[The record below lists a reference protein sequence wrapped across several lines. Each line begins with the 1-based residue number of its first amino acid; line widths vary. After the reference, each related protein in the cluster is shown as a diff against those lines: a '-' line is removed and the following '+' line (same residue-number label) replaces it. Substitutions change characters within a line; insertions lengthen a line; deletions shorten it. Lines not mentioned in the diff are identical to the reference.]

1 MSRGGEHPEDGGIK
15 HPRETTVLYG
25 HEAAEST
32 VLAAY
37 RSGRLAHSFLLA
49 GPPGIGKATLAYRI
63 ARFILSFPDAAASA
77 VQSATS
83 LFVAPDHPVAR
94 RMAVQAQADVLVLE
108 RTVNERTG
116 KLRQDIPVEDV
127 RKTVTFFG
135 STSARGGWR
144 VALVDAVDE
153 LNDQGANALLKILE
167 EPPRKAL
174 LLLVSHSAARVLPT
188 IRSRCRRLPLR
199 GLSPADVKRAAAAAI
214 GRDEKDAELISAAA
228 LAEGSVRRALML
240 LAGDTLE
247 LRKQTVALLE
257 QLPAMDRQALH
268 ALGDRLYGTEP
279 ATLEAFVDVVN
290 GWMADRLRNSR
301 QQPTTLDRLARVWT
315 QFNQLSR
322 DTETFNLDRKPLVFN
337 VFTALADASRA
348 C

>member
-1 MSRGGEHPEDGGIK
+1 MSREAEHPEDGGIK

-25 HEAAEST
+25 HETTESA

-63 ARFILSFPDAAASA
+63 ARFILAYPDAAASA

-83 LFVAPDHPVAR
+83 LLVAPNHPVAR
-94 RMAVQAQADVLVLE
+94 RMAVQAQADFLVLE
-108 RTVNERTG
+108 RTLNEKTG

-135 STSARGGWR
+135 STSGRGGWR
-144 VALVDAVDE
+144 IALVDAVDE

-188 IRSRCRRLPLR
+188 IRSRCRHLSLR
-199 GLSPADVKRAAAAAI
+199 GLSPDDVARAATAAM
-214 GRDEKDAELISAAA
+214 GRDEEDPELISAAA
-228 LAEGSVRRALML
+228 LAEGSVRRALTL
-240 LAGDTLE
+240 LAGDTLD
-247 LRKQTVALLE
+247 LRKQIVALLAR
-257 QLPAMDRQALH
+257 LPDIDRQALH

-290 GWMADRLRNSR
+290 GWLAERLRNPR
-301 QQPTTLDRLARVWT
+301 QQRTMLDRLARIWT
-315 QFNQLSR
+315 EFNQSSR

-337 VFTALADASRA
+337 VFMALADASRA